1 MSRTKVQLVSNIV
14 GNVSGG
20 ASFTGIVTAAGGFS
34 GSITG
39 TASTASFATTSFG
52 LSGSPNIAI
61 GNLTGVAATFT
72 GNVSIAGTL
81 TYEDVTNVDSVG
93 LITARTGIVVSAGG
107 ITVAGVTTVAAGS
120 TSAPSITPTGDS
132 NTGIFFPSADTVCIA
147 EGGTEVV
154 RINSS
159 SNTGIG
165 TNNPTSKL
173 HVVGGDSRFNG
184 VVETVSA
191 ATTYMNGSALVVEM
205 DVRNATTYTYTIP
218 TGANIGIVS
227 FKNMPAETGNASGTT
242 ITLITTQ
249 NSAGTGNTTAATG
262 IGTNCTVI
270 PFSNGAAIAGISTR
284 GLVGSATTVTLS
296 TTASDVDFVSFFV
309 HYTGGTNTAASS
321 YKVYTTKNGGFARGT
336 IGV

>member
-1 MSRTKVQLVSNIV
+1 MSQINVDTIKSRT
-14 GNVSGG
+14 GG
-20 ASFTGIVTAAGGFS
+20 APT
-34 GSITG
+34 
-39 TASTASFATTSFG
+39 
-52 LSGSPNIAI
+52 LSQ
-61 GNLTGVAATFT
+61 GVVVSAAATFS

-81 TYEDVTNVDSVG
+81 TYEDVTNIDSIGV
-93 LITARTGIVVSAGG
+93 ITARSGIVNNGITTVSAG
-107 ITVAGVTTVAAGS
+107 TTS
-120 TSAPSITPTGDS
+120 IPSISPSGDT
-132 NTGIFFPSADTVCIA
+132 NTGIFFPSADTVCIT
-147 EGGTEVV
+147 EGGTEVL

-249 NSAGTGNTTAATG
+249 NSAGTGNTTATTG

-270 PFSNGAAIAGISTR
+270 GFAGGAAVAGISTR
-284 GLVGSATTVTLS
+284 ALVGSATTVTLS
-296 TTASDVDFVSFFV
+296 TTGSDRDFVSFFI
-309 HYTGGTNTAASS
+309 HYTGGTNTTASS
-321 YKVYTTKNGGFARGT
+321 YQVYATKNGGFRQGSV
-336 IGV
+336 GV